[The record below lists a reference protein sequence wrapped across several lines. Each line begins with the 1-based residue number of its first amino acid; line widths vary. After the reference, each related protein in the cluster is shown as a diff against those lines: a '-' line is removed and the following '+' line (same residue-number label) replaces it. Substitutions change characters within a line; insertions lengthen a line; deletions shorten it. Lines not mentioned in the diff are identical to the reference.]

1 VDQLQRVG
9 RILTREQFSARSK
22 PPERAPS
29 VATGF
34 TLDASHVARIVTGV
48 TLRYK
53 RRPLW
58 SASHIGAVN

>member
-9 RILTREQFSARSK
+9 RILTREQFLRDRSRQSAH
-22 PPERAPS
+22 PS

>member
-9 RILTREQFSARSK
+9 RILTREQFLRGSK
-22 PPERAPS
+22 PPERAPVS
-29 VATGF
+29 RTGF

-53 RRPLW
+53 RRLVW
-58 SASHIGAVN
+58 SASHIGAAN